1 MKQSFCARRDQ
12 RDSVTKQGSRV
23 LITTQGEGRQATA
36 ESIDSQDKWKA
47 QNGRISQGW
56 QPGENWKPQTFI
68 NTTGAKVQCWIIHSL
83 QQKAS
88 QGFNLIAHPDALQ
101 IGFVS
106 TTAEGYKQTK
116 QWVNYHRVIG
126 VTHFYL
132 FVDGQAAR
140 PEVRSFY
147 SSFMLSSCTT
157 DVVTQS
163 IPLFALSGCL
173 TGQ

>member
-1 MKQSFCARRDQ
+1 M
-12 RDSVTKQGSRV
+12 
-23 LITTQGEGRQATA
+23 
-36 ESIDSQDKWKA
+36 
-47 QNGRISQGW
+47 
-56 QPGENWKPQTFI
+56 
-68 NTTGAKVQCWIIHSL
+68 
-83 QQKAS
+83 
-88 QGFNLIAHPDALQ
+88 IAHPDALQ

-157 DVVTQS
+157 DVGDTVNPTVRFERL
-163 IPLFALSGCL
+163 PDR
-173 TGQ
+173 TVM

>member
-1 MKQSFCARRDQ
+1 MEGAERKDITGLAAWRKLEAPDIHQHDGRKGAVSDHPQSA
-12 RDSVTKQGSRV
+12 TK
-23 LITTQGEGRQATA
+23 
-36 ESIDSQDKWKA
+36 
-47 QNGRISQGW
+47 
-56 QPGENWKPQTFI
+56 
-68 NTTGAKVQCWIIHSL
+68 SL
-83 QQKAS
+83 S
-88 QGFNLIAHPDALQ
+88 NFNLIAHPDALQ

-147 SSFMLSSCTT
+147 SSFMQSSCMTNMN
-157 DVVTQS
+157 D
-163 IPLFALSGCL
+163 
-173 TGQ
+173 TGKPAARFERLRARTVM